1 MSLVRITQEIVGQ
14 QYELGSR
21 DCFRIVYDYLSRF
34 INLPREWHGLTLED
48 YFQVFQ
54 QDPEEAKEL
63 IRQFLDE
70 YLQSISSSKCF
81 AGDILLLQH
90 PEYSP
95 FPAIHAG
102 NRHFIG
108 ADPNRGI
115 MVFPLVSFEIKRAWR
130 CL

>member
-63 IRQFLDE
+63 IRQFWMNIFRPFLAQNALLEIYYYYSTLNIRRFLLYMPETD
-70 YLQSISSSKCF
+70 IS
-81 AGDILLLQH
+81 
-90 PEYSP
+90 
-95 FPAIHAG
+95 
-102 NRHFIG
+102 
-108 ADPNRGI
+108 
-115 MVFPLVSFEIKRAWR
+115 
-130 CL
+130 